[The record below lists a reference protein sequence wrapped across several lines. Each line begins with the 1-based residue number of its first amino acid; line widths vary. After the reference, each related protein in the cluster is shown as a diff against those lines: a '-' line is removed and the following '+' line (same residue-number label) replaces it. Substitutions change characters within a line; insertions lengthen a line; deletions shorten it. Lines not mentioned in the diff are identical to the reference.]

1 MTNYHTHTYRCR
13 HATGEVQ
20 DYVEEA
26 RKAGLRELGFS
37 DHVPQPDGR
46 WADCRMDIGEL
57 SGYVAAVERAREA
70 EARRPGG
77 GISIR
82 LGLECEWSPE
92 LESYYREELLGR
104 HGIEYLVG
112 GIHNYVL
119 DGRWR
124 DSFCIES
131 PRGLAAY
138 ARQVEG
144 ALNCGLFAF
153 LAHPDVFCNGYL
165 PWDAE
170 AKACAHD
177 VLAACAS
184 VGMPIEVN
192 GNGLRKPMVRA
203 PEGRR
208 PPYPHR
214 EFWDLAKDYGLKA
227 LACSDAH
234 RPIDVGRGLLEGKDL
249 ATSCGLEVLGSLPLP
264 IRA

>member
-1 MTNYHTHTYRCR
+1 MNNYHTHTYRCR
-13 HATGEVQ
+13 HATGEVR

-26 RKAGLRELGFS
+26 RRAGLGELGFS
-37 DHVPQPDGR
+37 DHVPHLDGR
-46 WADCRMDIGEL
+46 WSDCRMHIGEL
-57 SGYVAAVERAREA
+57 PGYIAAVE
-70 EARRPGG
+70 EARAAESARPGG

-82 LGLECEWSPE
+82 LGLECEWAPE
-92 LESYYREELLGR
+92 LESFYRDELLG
-104 HGIEYLVG
+104 HYGIEYLVG

-124 DSFCIES
+124 DSFCIDS
-131 PRGLAAY
+131 ARGLAAY

-144 ALNCGLFAF
+144 AVASGLFAY

-170 AKACAHD
+170 AEACAHD

-184 VGMPIEVN
+184 AGLPIEVN

-214 EFWDLAKDYGLKA
+214 RFWELATEYGLRA
-227 LACSDAH
+227 IACSDAH
-234 RPIDVGRGLLEGKDL
+234 RPIDVGRGLLEGREL
-249 ATSCGLEVLGSLPLP
+249 AAACGLELLEALPLSL
-264 IRA
+264 RA